1 MRWSMFSWCDWLNT
15 PRNDGK
21 PRALILT
28 DYFRNTKNLIDQIK
42 KVHLKKT
49 IKKKSYLNNKVLQD
63 FSKAT
68 SPVSFFV
75 YVRAFS
81 GNVDWQDWQDICLD
95 NGQTNE
101 RLVIKTIDA
110 FPRGP
115 FYYYYDKLVLI
126 SRHHLGAN
134 QDWIEAN
141 EKEIMEWKFHQQNRR
156 IRIERSLG

>member
-1 MRWSMFSWCDWLNT
+1 
-15 PRNDGK
+15 
-21 PRALILT
+21 
-28 DYFRNTKNLIDQIK
+28 
-42 KVHLKKT
+42 
-49 IKKKSYLNNKVLQD
+49 LQD
-63 FSKAT
+63 FSKDIL
-68 SPVSFFV
+68 PVSFFV
-75 YVRAFS
+75 YVRAFGY
-81 GNVDWQDWQDICLD
+81 GNVDWQDICLD

-110 FPRGP
+110 FPTGP

-126 SRHHLGAN
+126 SRHPVGAN